1 MPIKISFMHYMKWAV
16 VMLPIVF
23 EEFEVVYIFF
33 ATFLF
38 LLLLSIYI
46 GSTLTNYLIKTNAQ
60 LYQKVLSWNFYFL
73 KNLTVFR
80 HIIL

>member
-33 ATFLF
+33 ATFF
-38 LLLLSIYI
+38 LLLSLSVYKR
-46 GSTLTNYLIKTNAQ
+46 STLAKILGGEGGLQ
-60 LYQKVLSWNFYFL
+60 LPQFPRFL
-73 KNLTVFR
+73 RAWFSMQ
-80 HIIL
+80 I

>member
-38 LLLLSIYI
+38 LLLLSICI
-46 GSTLTNYLIKTNAQ
+46 GSTLANYLIKTNAQ
-60 LYQKVLSWNFYFL
+60 LY
-73 KNLTVFR
+73 
-80 HIIL
+80 